1 MRVFFDR
8 GRGAEGLRFSSGD
21 QYHAQGEVSALL
33 VVEFGGVDVQQGH
46 YPVMPVQPVEK
57 LPMAGDLSADIDFRV
72 AADDDGGA
80 AGIAHTRQR
89 VGDHD
94 VIERLER
101 IPEIT
106 IDLGQAAER
115 RVGEHRIEG
124 AVEPVRERN
133 RCIQVMYRP
142 EGLGFQVIKPHRV
155 DFIDDAHFLRV
166 EDGQQAVSGRR
177 LEHAFCVAVVGK
189 PAGQP
194 GNRRA
199 GAVLLEHLFVAV
211 EAGVCGLNASVEVHH
226 GLKSAGF
233 VLLENVGAHQFPVPV
248 YPAEF
253 RQFVRC
259 RSFWVQKS
267 RCHMSI

>member
-1 MRVFFDR
+1 LRVFFDR
-8 GRGAEGLRFSSGD
+8 GRGAEGLRFASGD
-21 QYHAQGEVSALL
+21 QDHAQREVGALF

-57 LPMAGDLSADIDFRV
+57 LPVAGDLSAGVDFRV

-101 IPEIT
+101 IPEIAV
-106 IDLGQAAER
+106 DLGQATER

-124 AVEPVRERN
+124 AVEPLRKWNGR
-133 RCIQVMYRP
+133 IQPVYRP
-142 EGLGFQVIKPHRV
+142 ERLGFQVGIPHRV
-155 DFIDDAHFLRV
+155 DFVDHRHFLRV
-166 EDGQQAVSGRR
+166 EDGQQAVAGRG
-177 LEHAFCVAVVGK
+177 LEHAFRVAVVGK

-211 EAGVCGLNASVEVHH
+211 EAGVGGLNAPVEVNH
-226 GLKSAGF
+226 GIKGAGF
-233 VLLENVGAHQFPVPV
+233 VLLENVGVH
-248 YPAEF
+248 
-253 RQFVRC
+253 
-259 RSFWVQKS
+259 
-267 RCHMSI
+267 